1 MECQIVF
8 SVSFILCAPHV
19 AKQQGSAHF
28 VTIKPDLWAKFLQG
42 FVKKLVM
49 TGSPCTFRLVWLISR
64 IFSANEYY
72 FSLTLNQPIVLSVMV
87 Y

>member
-19 AKQQGSAHF
+19 TKQQGCAHF

-49 TGSPCTFRLVWLISR
+49 TGLVSWLAESFVLIVER
-64 IFSANEYY
+64 GMPLVLCCQLFA
-72 FSLTLNQPIVLSVMV
+72 IVL
-87 Y
+87 

>member
-49 TGSPCTFRLVWLISR
+49 TGLVSWLAESFVLIVER
-64 IFSANEYY
+64 GMPLVLCCQLFA
-72 FSLTLNQPIVLSVMV
+72 IVL
-87 Y
+87 

>member
-1 MECQIVF
+1 VECQIVF

-49 TGSPCTFRLVWLISR
+49 TGLVSWLAESFVLIVER
-64 IFSANEYY
+64 GMPLVLCCQLFA
-72 FSLTLNQPIVLSVMV
+72 IVL
-87 Y
+87 

>member
-49 TGSPCTFRLVWLISR
+49 TGLVSWLAESFVLIVER
-64 IFSANEYY
+64 GM
-72 FSLTLNQPIVLSVMV
+72 SLVLCCQLFAIVL
-87 Y
+87 

>member
-1 MECQIVF
+1 VECQIVF

-49 TGSPCTFRLVWLISR
+49 TGLVSWLAES
-64 IFSANEYY
+64 FV
-72 FSLTLNQPIVLSVMV
+72 LIVERGMS
-87 Y
+87 